1 MEKDSEKEK
10 WMAILLEE
18 VLIML
23 AYLSLGLV
31 GTLGEPAVGIYC
43 AILMFFLGAMGLEFF
58 DLGLAAW

>member
-1 MEKDSEKEK
+1 VEKDSEKEK

-43 AILMFFLGAMGLEFF
+43 AILMFFMGAMGL
-58 DLGLAAW
+58 